1 MNVQLGSWIFL
12 YIYMNVTLVP
22 LDVKAFNASFTCK
35 DRLVQELRCLFPI
48 YLIFGRMNR
57 D

>member
-1 MNVQLGSWIFL
+1 
-12 YIYMNVTLVP
+12 MNVTFVP
-22 LDVKAFNASFTCK
+22 LDVKAFKASFTCK